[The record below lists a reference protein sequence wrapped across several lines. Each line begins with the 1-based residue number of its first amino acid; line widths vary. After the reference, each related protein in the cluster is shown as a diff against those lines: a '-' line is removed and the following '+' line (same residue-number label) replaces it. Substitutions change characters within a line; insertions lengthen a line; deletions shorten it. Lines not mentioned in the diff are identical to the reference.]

1 MHPSSRL
8 RTKRRLNMARK
19 KKGIPIHG
27 WINFNKPVG
36 MTSTQAV
43 GKIRY
48 ALKAQKVGHGG
59 TLDPLASGVLPI
71 ALGEATKTV
80 NHIQDAMKIYEFT
93 VTWGEQRTTDDAEG
107 DVLHSSDSRPKYQE
121 IEDILSQFI
130 GDIQQLPP
138 QFSAIKVDGER
149 AYDIARDGEHA
160 DIKPRH
166 TFIEDLSILPQAG
179 GPATAD
185 NTDIEVLDLP
195 PRPPAGGHG
204 DEAMSQTSFI
214 CVCGKGTYIRSL
226 ARDMGEILG
235 CYGYI
240 SALKRT
246 KVGVMDVNNAIS
258 LDIFEQMI
266 DNPSQEKDLDS
277 FILPLQTVLDDIP
290 VLALKDQ
297 EVSLLKNGNAISFL
311 SKPDLARLEAIG
323 IDWKSDDSTTALV
336 TYDDTALAMVDVY
349 GAKIQPIRV
358 FNIV

>member
-1 MHPSSRL
+1 
-8 RTKRRLNMARK
+8 MARK

-27 WINFNKPVG
+27 WINFNKPLG

-80 NHIQDAMKIYEFT
+80 NYIQDAMKIYEFT
-93 VTWGEQRTTDDAEG
+93 VTWGEQRSTDDAEG
-107 DVLHSSDSRPKYQE
+107 DVINASNVRPTQDQ
-121 IEDILSQFI
+121 ITALLPQFI
-130 GDIQQLPP
+130 GDIEQLPP
-138 QFSAIKVDGER
+138 QFSAIKINGER

-160 DIKPRH
+160 DIKPRQ
-166 TFIEDLSILPQAG
+166 TYIESLEITADLSGRSA
-179 GPATAD
+179 PAR
-185 NTDIEVLDLP
+185 L
-195 PRPPAGGHG
+195 RH
-204 DEAMSQTSFI
+204 DETKFRLT
-214 CVCGKGTYIRSL
+214 CGKGTYVRSI

-246 KVGVMDVNNAIS
+246 KVGALELNDAIS

-266 DNPSQEKDLDS
+266 DNPTQEMDLSS
-277 FILPLQTVLDDIP
+277 FVLPLQTVLDDIP
-290 VLALKDQ
+290 VLACKDK
-297 EVSLLKNGNAISFL
+297 EAVLLKNGNGISFL

-323 IDWKSDDSTTALV
+323 IDWKSDNITTALA
-336 TYDDTALAMVDVY
+336 TYEDTALAMIDVD
-349 GAKIQPIRV
+349 GAKIQPVRV
-358 FNIV
+358 FNMV